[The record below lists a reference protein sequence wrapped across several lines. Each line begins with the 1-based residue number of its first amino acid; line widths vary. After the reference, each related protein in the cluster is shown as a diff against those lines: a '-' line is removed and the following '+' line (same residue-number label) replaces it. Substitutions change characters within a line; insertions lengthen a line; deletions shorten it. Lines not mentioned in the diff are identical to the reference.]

1 MISIKLY
8 ITKNKFCQTCYRQ
21 ALDKMLQIGQNSEVQ
36 VHYLYI
42 IGTIND
48 RHCVLHKKKTFSAKL
63 VTGDAEI
70 DPMYHD
76 SLSVMK
82 EAQRAFFVTD
92 ENFM

>member
-1 MISIKLY
+1 M
-8 ITKNKFCQTCYRQ
+8 
-21 ALDKMLQIGQNSEVQ
+21 
-36 VHYLYI
+36 

-48 RHCVLHKKKTFSAKL
+48 RHCALHKRKTFSAKL

-70 DPMYHD
+70 DSMYCD
-76 SLSVMK
+76 SLSAMK